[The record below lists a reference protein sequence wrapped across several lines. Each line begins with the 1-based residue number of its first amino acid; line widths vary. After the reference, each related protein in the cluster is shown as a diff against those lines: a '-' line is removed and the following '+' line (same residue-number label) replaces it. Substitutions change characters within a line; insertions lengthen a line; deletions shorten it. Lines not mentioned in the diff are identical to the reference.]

1 MLRGER
7 VPMAQSIAGWVAR
20 YRQPVTLHGTVSD
33 PRFAPAYPRHDI
45 TAVVLPMLAGG
56 RLLGILSI
64 NATRRR
70 RPFTPGQVKALSI
83 FANLAA
89 AALSNASLYA
99 QVRQSEERF
108 RAVSESAT
116 DAIISADSMGRI
128 ASWNRGARELF
139 GYTSDDIVGRPIELL
154 VPIPYRDVVVSGM
167 QRLAAAGQQRLCEK
181 ASELCGL
188 TRDGREFPLELSLS
202 SWQTADG
209 TFFSAIIRD
218 ITGRKQAEEELHRQR
233 EAAYQAERLATMGQ
247 LLAGI
252 AHELNNPLSV
262 VLGQASLL
270 HADARGGL
278 LAERAQEILRAAER
292 CARIVRNFLALARQR
307 PPERQQVH
315 LNHVVQEVVE
325 LLAYTLRA
333 NAVHVH
339 LHLADELPPLW
350 ADPDQLHQVV
360 LNLSTNAYQAM
371 VETPTPRR
379 LTFTTQFDDERARVI
394 LEVADTGPGILPEIA
409 TRIFEPFSTTKPLG
423 VGTGLGLSLCK
434 GIVEGHGGTIS
445 VESQSGHGAVFRIDL
460 PVGVAPVVAPLS
472 HTVKAPLPLQ
482 GRTILVV
489 DDEPTV
495 ASILAQMLALDG
507 HRVEVATNGA
517 MALDK
522 LQQQSFDLILSDMR
536 MPELDGPGLYRQL
549 ACRYPKLLQ
558 QIIFLTGDA
567 LGPQVQAF
575 LEQTQVP
582 SLDKPFT
589 LGGLRRVVHQVLQEV
604 TW

>member
-1 MLRGER
+1 
-7 VPMAQSIAGWVAR
+7 
-20 YRQPVTLHGTVSD
+20 
-33 PRFAPAYPRHDI
+33 
-45 TAVVLPMLAGG
+45 
-56 RLLGILSI
+56 
-64 NATRRR
+64 
-70 RPFTPGQVKALSI
+70 VKALSI

-108 RAVSESAT
+108 RSVAESST
-116 DAIISADSMGRI
+116 DAIIVADSTGKI
-128 ASWNRGARELF
+128 ASWNRAAQELF
-139 GYTSDDIVGRPIELL
+139 GYTSDDIVGWPVDVL
-154 VPIPYRDVVVSGM
+154 VPAPYRDVVISGM
-167 QRLAAAGQQRLCEK
+167 QRLATGQQQLCRE
-181 ASELCGL
+181 AVELCGL

-434 GIVEGHGGTIS
+434 GIVEGHGGTIG

-460 PVGVAPVVAPLS
+460 PVDVAPVVAPLS